1 MNQQAYP
8 DGLLNRY
15 YLQLN
20 SIGINPSKII
30 LKSKAVELRL
40 HHPFNLARN
49 SRTVTPSVL
58 VQLEYDGV
66 RAYGEAALPPYLG
79 ETAASALGFI
89 AQINFR
95 AMGTS
100 SNLTGLILQIDR
112 LGQGHTAAKASIDMA
127 LHDLAAKLIGKPLHQ
142 IWQLNPSLVSPS
154 SFTIGID
161 EPDIVRQ
168 KVREA
173 GNQALLKVKLGR
185 ANDRELIGAIR
196 TESQS
201 PLLVDANQGWT
212 NKFEALDKI
221 YWLQEQGV
229 VLVEQPM
236 PVTQLTDTAWL
247 TAHSPLPV
255 FADESIQ
262 RFCDLERIS
271 GAFSGINIK
280 LMKCTGLLEA
290 HRLIAAAR
298 HQNLSVM
305 LGCMTETSCGI
316 SAAAQL
322 APLSD
327 WTDLDGNL
335 LITNDYFEGSK
346 IENGKISFNSRPGTG
361 AIPVEAIF

>member
-1 MNQQAYP
+1 MNQQTYP
-8 DGLLNRY
+8 EGLLSRY
-15 YLQLN
+15 YLLLN
-20 SIGINPSKII
+20 SISINPSKII
-30 LKSKAVELRL
+30 LTSKAVELRL
-40 HHPFNLARN
+40 RHPFNLAGS

-58 VQLEYDGV
+58 VQFEYDGV

-79 ETAASALGFI
+79 ETAEAALSFI
-89 AQINFR
+89 AQIKFST
-95 AMGTS
+95 MGTS
-100 SNLTGLILQIDR
+100 SSLTGLITQVDS
-112 LGQGHTAAKASIDMA
+112 LGHGHTAAKASIDMA
-127 LHDLAAKLIGKPLHQ
+127 LHDLAAKLTQKPLHQ
-142 IWQLNPSLVSPS
+142 IWQLNPSAVPQS

-201 PLLVDANQGWT
+201 PLMVDANQGWT
-212 NKFEALDKI
+212 DKFEALDKI
-221 YWLQEQGV
+221 CWLKEQGV

-236 PVTQLTDTAWL
+236 PVGQLNDTAWL

-280 LMKCTGLLEA
+280 LMKCTGLFEA

-305 LGCMTETSCGI
+305 IGCMTETSCGI

-322 APLSD
+322 APLAD

-346 IENGKISFNSRPGTG
+346 IENGKISLNSLPGTG
-361 AIPVEAIF
+361 AKPVGAIF